1 MPYWHDPC
9 AGLLAQSG
17 AVPERDFMR
26 ARVSISDGIARGR
39 DNFLAL
45 RHILAGCVLV
55 SHAYFVVNGP
65 DVAEP
70 LLTSTGLDLG
80 QHAVNLF
87 FTISGFLVIQSLERR
102 GLADY
107 GQARALRLLPGLA
120 VAIGVAAFIIGPLA
134 TTLGLGQY
142 LRDPQTWR
150 FIGDIAPRFDGHAT
164 LPGVF
169 DKQPASEVMITIWTI
184 KYEIACYV
192 LLAIGGVFA
201 LTRKWIVLAAAA
213 GGFLV
218 MLAGTLVSLPDA
230 VLSLARFGLCF
241 SIGVGGWLYR
251 EHVQLA
257 GRYMVALA
265 ALAVL
270 LSGTRAG
277 IPVMIIAECYG
288 VLWLAF
294 LPLARSDRGGRQAA
308 PDLSY
313 GIYLYG
319 FPLEQ
324 FIYFLAQPASPW
336 RLLALA
342 LPATLLVAALSWYL
356 VEKPALGLKTRQAMA
371 ARRALRPKAQ

>member
-1 MPYWHDPC
+1 
-9 AGLLAQSG
+9 
-17 AVPERDFMR
+17 MR
-26 ARVSISDGIARGR
+26 ARVSISDGIGQGR

-45 RHILAGCVLV
+45 RHVLAGCVLV
-55 SHAYFVVNGP
+55 SHAFFVVNGP
-65 DVAEP
+65 AVAEP
-70 LLTSTGLDLG
+70 LLATTGLDLG

-87 FTISGFLVIQSLERR
+87 FTISGFLVVQSLERR
-102 GLADY
+102 GLAGY
-107 GQARALRLLPGLA
+107 GQARALRLFPGLA
-120 VAIGVAAFIIGPLA
+120 VAVLVAAFVIGPLA
-134 TTLGLGQY
+134 TTLGLGAY
-142 LRDPQTWR
+142 FRDPRSWL
-150 FIGDIAPRFDGHAT
+150 FIGDILPRFDGHAT

-169 DKQPASEVMITIWTI
+169 GQQPASEVMITIWTI

-192 LLAIGGVFA
+192 LLAIGGVFG
-201 LTRKWIVLAAAA
+201 LTRRRAVLAVVV

-241 SIGVGGWLYR
+241 AIGVAGWLYR
-251 EHVQLA
+251 EELPLRA
-257 GRYMVALA
+257 RYVLALA

-270 LSGTRAG
+270 FSGTRAG
-277 IPVMIIAECYG
+277 IPVMIVAECYG

-294 LPLARSDRGGRQAA
+294 LPFARDSDRSSRQAA

-324 FIYFLAQPASPW
+324 FIYFLLRPAGPW
-336 RLLALA
+336 ELLALA

-356 VEKPALGLKTRQAMA
+356 VEKPALSLK
-371 ARRALRPKAQ
+371 ARRATVVRRSVTSQSAVEADGRG